1 MIRQS
6 FLALG
11 LRLMAAGIAYA
22 TVMLFGRWMTP
33 QDYGDFVIVLSGLG
47 FGAVIVGQ
55 GYPLILLRYVHEPN
69 GGAALSAAN
78 CRVLMMAVAAAL
90 LAAVIAPRPALAY
103 GALLL
108 PAFAL
113 CDISGAALRAQGK
126 ITAALAPRDISW
138 RLALIG
144 LAPAVGFGAS
154 DLLIAANFI
163 LWPIA
168 LAMWAAARL
177 PRTGHAPPMQ
187 RPARRVWT
195 TMLANAGLANLDTL
209 CIAGVFGPEIAG
221 LYFAAARTASLPS
234 FALNAANMVLG
245 PRIARAPVVTDLR
258 KSALFGAL
266 PAFAAFLVFWVAGER
281 ILALFGERFT
291 NMLPVLLILS
301 LGQVVNGAAG
311 PAGLILNL
319 RGHEACH
326 SRISL
331 SAFVA
336 AMIAVPLAAL
346 FGSPVTVAITSTAI
360 LIAYELA
367 LLRAATRKTGLSI
380 SVFSQGARG

>member
-11 LRLMAAGIAYA
+11 LRLMASGIAYA
-22 TVMLFGRWMTP
+22 TVMLFGRWMIP

-55 GYPLILLRYVHEPN
+55 GYPLILLRYLHEPN

-78 CRVLMMAVAAAL
+78 CRVMMMALAAAL
-90 LAAVIAPRPALAY
+90 LAAVIAPRPALTY

-126 ITAALAPRDISW
+126 ITAALAPRDIIW

-144 LAPAVGFGAS
+144 FAPVVSFGAS
-154 DLLIAANFI
+154 DLLIAANLIF
-163 LWPIA
+163 WPIA

-177 PRTGHAPPMQ
+177 PRFGHAPPMQ
-187 RPARRVWT
+187 RRARRVWT
-195 TMLANAGLANLDTL
+195 TLLANAGLANLDTL
-209 CIAGVFGPEIAG
+209 SIAAVFGPDIAG

-234 FALNAANMVLG
+234 FALNAANTVLG
-245 PRIARAPVVTDLR
+245 PRIARAPEIADLR

-266 PAFAAFLVFWVAGER
+266 PAIAAFVVFCVAGER

-291 NMLPVLLILS
+291 EMLPVLLILS

-336 AMIAVPLAAL
+336 ALIAVPLAAL
-346 FGSPVTVAITSTAI
+346 VGSPVTVAITSTAI
-360 LIAYELA
+360 VIAYELA
-367 LLRAATRKTGLSI
+367 LLRAATHKTGLSI
-380 SVFSQGARG
+380 SVFSQGVRA